1 MQGTTTSLFNDQT
14 GISVEVVTIAGGF
27 AVNVK
32 LPDEPKYIVF
42 RRYAERERAMETA
55 REVVMGSQKV

>member
-1 MQGTTTSLFNDQT
+1 
-14 GISVEVVTIAGGF
+14 VEVVTIAGGF